1 MDEPAAPLS
10 YLLSRWLFLRLLGV
24 VYLIAFASLAVQV
37 TGLVGEHGLLPA
49 HAFLERAHSAYGGQA
64 YQLLPTVF
72 WLGAGDLALRLVAWG
87 GVILAVLLIL
97 GLAPLPTLVLLWALY
112 LSLTVVGQDFLS
124 FQWDAL
130 LLEAGLITILWAP
143 VRWRSGG
150 RQPPASTVARWLL
163 VFLLFKLMFL
173 SGLTK
178 LLSGDPTWLRATA
191 LDYHFETQPLPPWT
205 AWYAHNLPGSV
216 HRAATIAMFAIEL
229 GAPWLLLAP
238 ARMRRL
244 RLAGCAALI
253 VLQLAIAGTGNYGFF
268 NALAIVLCIPVLD
281 DGVLRRVLPLRLVES
296 DGSPARLLSLAVI
309 APAFFVLSAL
319 SFGREIAYTLPD
331 GRGLGLVPAWSDR
344 VMGWVAPFRSF
355 NGYGLFRVMTTQ
367 RPEIVI
373 EGTRDGSGWTEYEFR
388 YKPGAVDRRPAFVAP
403 FHPRLDWQMWFA
415 ALDPPGNA
423 EWLRS
428 LAGHLLRGTPEVV
441 ALLRRN
447 PFPDAPPR
455 MIHLVVYDY
464 RFTTPEERRRTHAW
478 WYRVPVGYL
487 SVPLTGAESPST
499 PAR

>member
-1 MDEPAAPLS
+1 MDEPAAPAS

-49 HAFLERAHSAYGGQA
+49 RAFLERAHSAYGGQA

-87 GVILAVLLIL
+87 GAVLAVLLIL
-97 GLAPLPTLVLLWALY
+97 GLAPLSMLVLLWALY
-112 LSLTVVGQDFLS
+112 LSLTVIGQDFLS

-130 LLEAGLITILWAP
+130 LLEAGLLAILWAP
-143 VRWRSGG
+143 FRLLPRGPE
-150 RQPPASTVARWLL
+150 PPASTVARWLL

-178 LLSGDPTWLRATA
+178 LLSGDPTWLSATA

-205 AWYAHNLPGSV
+205 AWYAHNLPASV
-216 HRAATIAMFAIEL
+216 HRAATIGMLAIEL
-229 GAPWLLLAP
+229 GAPWLLLVP
-238 ARMRRL
+238 ARLRRL
-244 RLAGCAALI
+244 RLTGCANLI
-253 VLQLAIAGTGNYGFF
+253 VLQLAIAATGNYGFF

-281 DGVLRRVLPLRLVES
+281 DELLRRVLPLRLVEG
-296 DGSPARLLSLAVI
+296 DGSAWRVVSLAVI
-309 APAFFVLSAL
+309 TPLFFVLSAL
-319 SFGREIAYTLPD
+319 SFAREIAYTLP
-331 GRGLGLVPAWSDR
+331 GGAGIGPVPAWSDR

-373 EGTRDGSGWTEYEFR
+373 EGSRDGSEWTEYEFR
-388 YKPGAVDRRPAFVAP
+388 YKPGAVDRRPGFVAP

-415 ALDPPGNA
+415 ALDPTGNA

-428 LAGHLLRGTPEVV
+428 LSAHLLRGTPEVV

-478 WYRVPVGYL
+478 WERKPVGYL
-487 SVPLTGAESPST
+487 PVPLTPAEPPPA